1 MIDREIHHRNI
12 YWMRTLFVRTH
23 ATSSSYAP
31 TLSRCLSVTGR
42 NRFNGKHWQNCG
54 ATITKLVKAIAKFSH
69 AHRSDQTRP
78 PQTIRPEERSKT
90 ALWLRVATVSAQA
103 GCVHY
108 STRDGWT
115 LQSPRFVILGRDT
128 KICDGSNSMACR
140 QDGRSCESL
149 AVLLNW

>member
-1 MIDREIHHRNI
+1 MRNN
-12 YWMRTLFVRTH
+12 YSVRAH

-78 PQTIRPEERSKT
+78 PKPSD
-90 ALWLRVATVSAQA
+90 LRNAPNCSVVA
-103 GCVHY
+103 GCDRFLLKQVAF
-108 STRDGWT
+108 TTGMDGWK
-115 LQSPRFVILGRDT
+115 LSALD
-128 KICDGSNSMACR
+128 S
-140 QDGRSCESL
+140 
-149 AVLLNW
+149 

>member
-1 MIDREIHHRNI
+1 MIQIVSCVNTSDATDNTFVLVRKTTMIDREIHHRNI

-69 AHRSDQTRP
+69 AHLRSQCSPLCHCFPIEHHCDTGPRGM
-78 PQTIRPEERSKT
+78 
-90 ALWLRVATVSAQA
+90 WLRVARNRLCVRVEYELRRA
-103 GCVHY
+103 G
-108 STRDGWT
+108 
-115 LQSPRFVILGRDT
+115 QILLIR
-128 KICDGSNSMACR
+128 A
-140 QDGRSCESL
+140 
-149 AVLLNW
+149 